1 MSQFPIINRIDTA
14 LSEVSE
20 FKKADAQNQVDAVK
34 L

>member
-14 LSEVSE
+14 LAEVPE
-20 FKKADAQNQVDAVK
+20 FKKADAQNQPDAV